1 MQQTEDSEL
10 VRRRGRWASAR
21 VMEIYLQEI
30 AASTY
35 LPSLARAQKDRI
47 FGVAAGFSSVLTQA
61 EDWNKTG
68 IRSNVWFRL
77 WPGDSSAQER

>member
-10 VRRRGRWASAR
+10 VRRRGRWTS
-21 VMEIYLQEI
+21 IYLQEI

-35 LPSLARAQKDRI
+35 LPSLPRTQKDRI

-61 EDWNKTG
+61 EEWNKAG

-77 WPGDSSAQER
+77 WRGD